1 MPLTS
6 HEGGYSPA
14 RSRPQ
19 VTVVIPTHNR
29 RALVGEAIESVIAQR
44 YSDWELIVVDD
55 GSDDDTRSVVE
66 GRDSRIRYVCQEHAG
81 PCRARNL
88 GLAQARG
95 ALVSFLDS
103 DDLMRPEQLGVLT
116 ELVDRSRGTCVA
128 YGWSYWLDPRGRAV
142 ELCAPT
148 MEEDVL
154 NRLALGDAI
163 LMGTALVRTECARR
177 IGGFAPTL
185 AFVEH
190 WDFFLRLAAAGCRF
204 ACARTPI
211 ALLRYHGGNR
221 GFDYPALLSD
231 YERVVAALPVSAEA
245 RRQARR
251 QMWLHFFRGYDS
263 QRDAPNI
270 GLYLGALLR
279 EGHPGDLVCDELVG
293 RLVRLALEAPDA
305 VAWLERAFSA
315 AAGSR
320 TLSQIQRTACG
331 ELHARLAFRG
341 ARAGSSVLRALRF
354 DPTLAGDLGLMRR
367 TLPAALPAVHIR
379 RAVVGRLGLLERAA
393 RTTSIFVSPH
403 LDDAV
408 LACGGTMAHLARRVA
423 PIVMVTAFTEP
434 PPPDMKISPLAA
446 ALRYAWAGDYR
457 QRLDEDRRV
466 AGMLGARVVW
476 LGLLDAVYRDPS
488 LDDAALVDPAFDVR
502 QDPTLREL
510 TARLVRVIVEHRDA
524 LVFVPL
530 GVGNHRDH
538 LLCHAAAAAAE
549 RAAAPGTRF
558 YYYEDF
564 PYSTIAPADRRA
576 LSLGLSHPEL
586 IDISRTLWERVHLV
600 GLYTSQLVSAFD
612 EPDDRHALIRSYA
625 VSVGRGGRP
634 AERFWP
640 GRHLPLPEFGGKAP
654 A

>member
-1 MPLTS
+1 
-6 HEGGYSPA
+6 
-14 RSRPQ
+14 
-19 VTVVIPTHNR
+19 
-29 RALVGEAIESVIAQR
+29 
-44 YSDWELIVVDD
+44 
-55 GSDDDTRSVVE
+55 
-66 GRDSRIRYVCQEHAG
+66 
-81 PCRARNL
+81 
-88 GLAQARG
+88 
-95 ALVSFLDS
+95 
-103 DDLMRPEQLGVLT
+103 
-116 ELVDRSRGTCVA
+116 
-128 YGWSYWLDPRGRAV
+128 
-142 ELCAPT
+142 
-148 MEEDVL
+148 
-154 NRLALGDAI
+154 
-163 LMGTALVRTECARR
+163 
-177 IGGFAPTL
+177 
-185 AFVEH
+185 
-190 WDFFLRLAAAGCRF
+190 
-204 ACARTPI
+204 
-211 ALLRYHGGNR
+211 
-221 GFDYPALLSD
+221 
-231 YERVVAALPVSAEA
+231 
-245 RRQARR
+245 
-251 QMWLHFFRGYDS
+251 
-263 QRDAPNI
+263 
-270 GLYLGALLR
+270 
-279 EGHPGDLVCDELVG
+279 
-293 RLVRLALEAPDA
+293 
-305 VAWLERAFSA
+305 
-315 AAGSR
+315 
-320 TLSQIQRTACG
+320 
-331 ELHARLAFRG
+331 
-341 ARAGSSVLRALRF
+341 
-354 DPTLAGDLGLMRR
+354 
-367 TLPAALPAVHIR
+367 
-379 RAVVGRLGLLERAA
+379 
-393 RTTSIFVSPH
+393 
-403 LDDAV
+403 
-408 LACGGTMAHLARRVA
+408 
-423 PIVMVTAFTEP
+423 MVTAFTEP

-446 ALRYAWAGDYR
+446 ALHYAWAGDYR